1 VTLPSWSDV
10 LATALV
16 GTQRRTL
23 PLIIPGSVPTDA
35 SAKSDASAEP
45 VASAAPVG
53 DPAEALL
60 DAAAALTLYRRAGAA
75 PRTELARPEPAPD
88 DSGVP
93 LVSGAAGTRL
103 ADLLAIGGPARM
115 DGPVRDADGRL
126 ELLAEWL
133 GAAIGRRV
141 PGELLPALLD
151 TGRRHRAL
159 RPLIATA
166 GGTRAAWLADQRSD
180 WAYLR
185 AEAVEHAAAVEPVP
199 VGLVPVGSV
208 ASEAL
213 MVDREAWELGAIGRR
228 VGFLTAA
235 RRRDPSAARALL
247 EAVWAGET
255 PDDRAALLGALAT
268 GLSTA
273 DESLLEIALDDRRK
287 EVRIAAIELL
297 ARLPDS
303 AYAQRMAARSRACVR
318 VVGSRVRILAPA
330 ACDTGMRRDGITPR
344 PPVGVGERA
353 WWLEELITRTPLREW
368 GAPDTF
374 LAMPATDEWAP
385 VLRRGL
391 ARAAAA
397 QADPAWATALTG
409 PLTEEVTA
417 GGRPDDR
424 LLLEALYDA
433 LPSDALV
440 ALAVGVLRRGLAGA
454 AAVGV
459 EHVLELCPRP
469 WPPALTD
476 AVFAALDDRT
486 GRRAAGWRLA
496 GLCELAALRLSTT
509 VAGRAARLAA
519 ALPSDDPM
527 TSIVG
532 RFADTL
538 RFRHDMLKELAQ

>member
-1 VTLPSWSDV
+1 
-10 LATALV
+10 
-16 GTQRRTL
+16 
-23 PLIIPGSVPTDA
+23 
-35 SAKSDASAEP
+35 
-45 VASAAPVG
+45 
-53 DPAEALL
+53 
-60 DAAAALTLYRRAGAA
+60 
-75 PRTELARPEPAPD
+75 
-88 DSGVP
+88 
-93 LVSGAAGTRL
+93 
-103 ADLLAIGGPARM
+103 
-115 DGPVRDADGRL
+115 
-126 ELLAEWL
+126 
-133 GAAIGRRV
+133 
-141 PGELLPALLD
+141 
-151 TGRRHRAL
+151 
-159 RPLIATA
+159 
-166 GGTRAAWLADQRSD
+166 
-180 WAYLR
+180 
-185 AEAVEHAAAVEPVP
+185 
-199 VGLVPVGSV
+199 
-208 ASEAL
+208 
-213 MVDREAWELGAIGRR
+213 
-228 VGFLTAA
+228 
-235 RRRDPSAARALL
+235 
-247 EAVWAGET
+247 
-255 PDDRAALLGALAT
+255 
-268 GLSTA
+268 
-273 DESLLEIALDDRRK
+273 
-287 EVRIAAIELL
+287 
-297 ARLPDS
+297 
-303 AYAQRMAARSRACVR
+303 MAARSRACVR

-368 GAPDTF
+368 GAPATF